1 MIRETMARDKDKT
14 MTYKVNPILTNHFVL
29 TLRSISK
36 FLSPGLLAIII
47 LLILALSAP
56 YLTPYDPIGAN
67 LSEPMHPPSWDHPF
81 GTDHLGRDLYSRVLY
96 GTRVSLLV
104 GMSASVMAVGMGG
117 LIGLFS
123 GYFGGRM
130 DSILMRLV
138 DTIYS
143 PPETIL
149 LMVLVTMFTRSVWTI
164 ILAIGLTHWMSTAR
178 LVRSEALSIRQR
190 PYVESAICLG
200 AKDGYILLRHIAP
213 NLLYIAVISVTL
225 MTAHAILTESFL
237 SFLGLGIPP
246 HLPSW
251 GNMLNEG
258 QRDIMRGIWWTTL
271 FPGLMIV
278 ITVLS
283 INLLGE
289 DLKRRLAPN
298 REGGIAL

>member
-1 MIRETMARDKDKT
+1 MNIETKKGTRS
-14 MTYKVNPILTNHFVL
+14 
-29 TLRSISK
+29 LRLSGLKLQCLNYYI
-36 FLSPGLLAIII
+36 SPGLIAISFMMLLAI
-47 LLILALSAP
+47 LAP
-56 YLTPYDPIGAN
+56 YLSPYDPVTASLN
-67 LSEPMHPPSWDHPF
+67 DPMLAPSFDHPF
-81 GTDHLGRDLYSRVLY
+81 GTDHLGRDMFARVLY
-96 GTRVSLLV
+96 GSRVSLLV
-104 GMSASVMAVGMGG
+104 GICAAALAVGLGIV
-117 LIGLFS
+117 IGVTA
-123 GYFGGRM
+123 GYFGGWI
-130 DSILMRLV
+130 DSALMRLV

-149 LMVLVTMFTRSVWTI
+149 LMVLVTMFTRNVWTI

-190 PYVESAICLG
+190 PFVESAIALG
-200 AKDGYILLRHIAP
+200 AGDTYLLSRHIMP
-213 NLLYIAVISVTL
+213 NLLYIAVVSVTL

-251 GNMLNEG
+251 GNMLNEA

-278 ITVLS
+278 VTVIS

-289 DLKRRLAPN
+289 DLKRKVAPN
-298 REGGIAL
+298 KERRNEI

>member
-1 MIRETMARDKDKT
+1 MDTEKMRYA
-14 MTYKVNPILTNHFVL
+14 
-29 TLRSISK
+29 
-36 FLSPGLLAIII
+36 SPGLVLIIALLLLAV
-47 LLILALSAP
+47 LAP
-56 YLTPYDPIGAN
+56 YLTFYDPVRAS
-67 LSEPMHPPSWDHPF
+67 LCEPMHPPSFDHPF
-81 GTDHLGRDLYSRVLY
+81 GTDHLGRDLFSRVLY

-104 GMSASVMAVGMGG
+104 GMSAALLAVGLGAM
-117 LIGLFS
+117 IGLFS
-123 GYFGGRM
+123 GYYGGRI

-138 DTIYS
+138 DTVYS

-149 LMVLVTMFTRSVWTI
+149 LMVLVTMFTRNVWTI

-190 PYVESAICLG
+190 PFVESAVALG
-200 AKDGYILLRHIAP
+200 AKDSYILLAHIAP

-251 GNMLNEG
+251 GNMLNEA

-271 FPGLMIV
+271 FPGMMIV
-278 ITVLS
+278 TTVLS

-289 DLKRRLAPN
+289 DLKKRLAPN
-298 REGGIAL
+298 RGGRHEL

>member
-1 MIRETMARDKDKT
+1 MR
-14 MTYKVNPILTNHFVL
+14 LQQG
-29 TLRSISK
+29 
-36 FLSPGLLAIII
+36 GLLGIKQVTLGMIFIA
-47 LLILALSAP
+47 LLILLALLAP
-56 YLTPYDPIGAN
+56 YLISYDPVQVS
-67 LSEPMHPPSWDHPF
+67 LDQPMQAPSFDHPF
-81 GTDHLGRDLYSRVLY
+81 GTDHLGRDMFARVLY

-104 GMSASVMAVGMGG
+104 GICAAALTVSLGV
-117 LIGLFS
+117 LIGLLA
-123 GYFGGRM
+123 GYFGGLV

-164 ILAIGLTHWMSTAR
+164 ILAIGLTHWMGTAR

-190 PYVESAICLG
+190 PFVESATSLG
-200 AKDGYILLRHIAP
+200 AGDGYILYRHIMP
-213 NLLYIAVISVTL
+213 NLLYIAIVSVTL

-251 GNMLNEG
+251 GNMLNEA
-258 QRDIMRGIWWTTL
+258 QRDIMQGIWWTTM
-271 FPGLMIV
+271 FPGMMIV

-289 DLKRRLAPN
+289 DLKKKLAPS
-298 REGGIAL
+298 RGTRIE

>member
-1 MIRETMARDKDKT
+1 MAEKMNLAMKRMQNFKLPGIRYA
-14 MTYKVNPILTNHFVL
+14 
-29 TLRSISK
+29 
-36 FLSPGLLAIII
+36 SPGLAVIIA
-47 LLILALSAP
+47 LLLLALLAP
-56 YLTPYDPIGAN
+56 YLTIYDPVRAS
-67 LSEPMHPPSWDHPF
+67 LSEAMHPPSLDHPF
-81 GTDHLGRDLYSRVLY
+81 GTDHLGRDLFSRLLY

-104 GMSASVMAVGMGG
+104 GMSAAALAVGLGA
-117 LIGLFS
+117 LIGLLS
-123 GYFGGRM
+123 GYYGGRI

-138 DTIYS
+138 DTVYS
-143 PPETIL
+143 PPETIM
-149 LMVLVTMFTRSVWTI
+149 LMVLVTMFTRNVWTI

-190 PYVESAICLG
+190 PFVESAVALG
-200 AKDGYILLRHIAP
+200 ARDSYILLRHIAP
-213 NLLYIAVISVTL
+213 NLLYIAIISVTL

-251 GNMLNEG
+251 GNMLNEA

-271 FPGLMIV
+271 FPGMMIV

-289 DLKRRLAPN
+289 DLKKRLAPN
-298 REGGIAL
+298 REGGHEL

>member
-1 MIRETMARDKDKT
+1 MDNEKMRYA
-14 MTYKVNPILTNHFVL
+14 
-29 TLRSISK
+29 
-36 FLSPGLLAIII
+36 SPGLVLIIALLLLAV
-47 LLILALSAP
+47 LAP
-56 YLTPYDPIGAN
+56 YLTFYDPVRASLG
-67 LSEPMHPPSWDHPF
+67 EPMHPPSFDHPF
-81 GTDHLGRDLYSRVLY
+81 GTDHLGRDLFSRVLY

-104 GMSASVMAVGMGG
+104 GMSAALLAVGLGAVV
-117 LIGLFS
+117 GLFS
-123 GYFGGRM
+123 GYYGGRI

-138 DTIYS
+138 DTVYS

-149 LMVLVTMFTRSVWTI
+149 LMVLVTMFTRNVWTI

-190 PYVESAICLG
+190 PFVESAVALG
-200 AKDGYILLRHIAP
+200 ANDSYILLAHIAP

-251 GNMLNEG
+251 GNMLNEA

-271 FPGLMIV
+271 FPGVMIV
-278 ITVLS
+278 TTVLS

-289 DLKRRLAPN
+289 DLKKRLSPN
-298 REGGIAL
+298 REGRHEL

>member
-1 MIRETMARDKDKT
+1 MNAEWVGME
-14 MTYKVNPILTNHFVL
+14 KVYQSVKNRWPTPIMRHLQY
-29 TLRSISK
+29 
-36 FLSPGLLAIII
+36 LSPGLVMIIG
-47 LLILALSAP
+47 LLILALLAP
-56 YLTPYDPIGAN
+56 YLTPYDPVRAS
-67 LSEPMHPPSWDHPF
+67 LAEPMHPPSLDHPF
-81 GTDHLGRDLYSRVLY
+81 GTDHLGRDLFSRVLY

-104 GMSASVMAVGMGG
+104 GMSASLLAVGVGA

-123 GYFGGRM
+123 GYFGGRI
-130 DSILMRLV
+130 DSVLMRLV

-164 ILAIGLTHWMSTAR
+164 ILAIALTHWMSTAR
-178 LVRSEALSIRQR
+178 LVRSEALSIKMR
-190 PYVESAICLG
+190 PFVESTVSLG
-200 AKDGYILLRHIAP
+200 ATDGYILFHHIAP
-213 NLLYIAVISVTL
+213 NLLYVAVISVTL

-271 FPGLMIV
+271 FPGIMIV

-283 INLLGE
+283 INLFGD
-289 DLKRRLAPN
+289 DLKKRLAPN
-298 REGGIAL
+298 REGRIAL

>member
-1 MIRETMARDKDKT
+1 MDTERMR
-14 MTYKVNPILTNHFVL
+14 YY
-29 TLRSISK
+29 
-36 FLSPGLLAIII
+36 SPGLVLIIALLLLAV
-47 LLILALSAP
+47 LAP
-56 YLTPYDPIGAN
+56 YLTFYDPVRAS
-67 LSEPMHPPSWDHPF
+67 LCEPMHPPSFDHLF
-81 GTDHLGRDLYSRVLY
+81 GTDHLGRDLFSRVLF
-96 GTRVSLLV
+96 GTRVSILV
-104 GMSASVMAVGMGG
+104 GMSAALLAVGLGAV
-117 LIGLFS
+117 IGLFS
-123 GYFGGRM
+123 GYYGGRI

-138 DTIYS
+138 DTVYS

-149 LMVLVTMFTRSVWTI
+149 LMVLVTMFTRNVWTI

-190 PYVESAICLG
+190 PFVESAVALG
-200 AKDGYILLRHIAP
+200 AKDSYILLAHIAP

-251 GNMLNEG
+251 GNMLNEA

-271 FPGLMIV
+271 FPGVMIV
-278 ITVLS
+278 ATVLS

-289 DLKRRLAPN
+289 DLKKRLAPN
-298 REGGIAL
+298 REGRHEL

>member
-1 MIRETMARDKDKT
+1 MDTEKMKMDKQIQGKQI
-14 MTYKVNPILTNHFVL
+14 MQSLLQPGMKYY
-29 TLRSISK
+29 
-36 FLSPGLLAIII
+36 SPGLVLIIALLLLAV
-47 LLILALSAP
+47 LAP
-56 YLTPYDPIGAN
+56 YLTFYDPVRAS
-67 LSEPMHPPSWDHPF
+67 LCEPMHPPSFDHPF
-81 GTDHLGRDLYSRVLY
+81 GTDHLGRDLFSRVLY

-104 GMSASVMAVGMGG
+104 GMSAALLAVGLGAV
-117 LIGLFS
+117 IGLFS
-123 GYFGGRM
+123 GYYGGRI

-138 DTIYS
+138 DTVYS

-149 LMVLVTMFTRSVWTI
+149 LMVLVTMFTRNVWTI

-190 PYVESAICLG
+190 PFVESAVALG
-200 AKDGYILLRHIAP
+200 AKDSYILLAHIAP

-251 GNMLNEG
+251 GNMLNEA

-271 FPGLMIV
+271 FPGVMIV
-278 ITVLS
+278 TTVLS

-289 DLKRRLAPN
+289 DLKKRLAPN
-298 REGGIAL
+298 REGRHEL

>member
-1 MIRETMARDKDKT
+1 MDEVAKMNTEKMRYA
-14 MTYKVNPILTNHFVL
+14 
-29 TLRSISK
+29 
-36 FLSPGLLAIII
+36 SPGLVLIIV
-47 LLILALSAP
+47 LLLLALLAP
-56 YLTPYDPIGAN
+56 YLTFYDPVRAS
-67 LSEPMHPPSWDHPF
+67 LSEPMHPPSFDHPF
-81 GTDHLGRDLYSRVLY
+81 GTDHLGRDLFSRVLY

-104 GMSASVMAVGMGG
+104 GISAAFLAVCLGAV
-117 LIGLFS
+117 IGLFS
-123 GYFGGRM
+123 GYYGGRI

-138 DTIYS
+138 DTVYS

-149 LMVLVTMFTRSVWTI
+149 LMVLVTMFTRNVWTI

-190 PYVESAICLG
+190 PFVESAVALG
-200 AKDGYILLRHIAP
+200 AKDSYILLRHITP

-251 GNMLNEG
+251 GNMLNEA

-271 FPGLMIV
+271 FPGMMIV
-278 ITVLS
+278 TTVLS

-289 DLKRRLAPN
+289 DLKKRLAPN
-298 REGGIAL
+298 REGRHEL

>member
-1 MIRETMARDKDKT
+1 MKTEGIKIEKMSPAINRMQIFKLLGIRYA
-14 MTYKVNPILTNHFVL
+14 
-29 TLRSISK
+29 
-36 FLSPGLLAIII
+36 SPGLAVIIA
-47 LLILALSAP
+47 LLLLALLAP
-56 YLTPYDPIGAN
+56 YLTIYDPVRAS
-67 LSEPMHPPSWDHPF
+67 LSEPMHPPSIDHPF
-81 GTDHLGRDLYSRVLY
+81 GTDHLGRDLFSRLLY
-96 GTRVSLLV
+96 GTRVSLMV
-104 GMSASVMAVGMGG
+104 GISAAALAVGLGAV
-117 LIGLFS
+117 IGLFS
-123 GYFGGRM
+123 GYYGGRI

-138 DTIYS
+138 DTVYC

-149 LMVLVTMFTRSVWTI
+149 LMVLVTMFTRNVWTI

-178 LVRSEALSIRQR
+178 LVRSETLSIRQR
-190 PYVESAICLG
+190 PFVESAVALG
-200 AKDGYILLRHIAP
+200 ARDGYILLRHITP

-251 GNMLNEG
+251 GNMLNEA

-271 FPGLMIV
+271 FPGMMIV

-289 DLKRRLAPN
+289 DLKKRLAPN
-298 REGGIAL
+298 REGRYEL

>member
-1 MIRETMARDKDKT
+1 MN
-14 MTYKVNPILTNHFVL
+14 VNIQMPGLRHASSGLVVIILL
-29 TLRSISK
+29 
-36 FLSPGLLAIII
+36 GLLA
-47 LLILALSAP
+47 LVAP
-56 YLTPYDPIGAN
+56 YLSFHDPVKAN
-67 LSEPMHPPSWDHPF
+67 LDEPMQPPSLEHPF
-81 GTDHLGRDLYSRVLY
+81 GTDHLGRDVLARVLY
-96 GTRVSLLV
+96 GTRISLMVGISAAFLAVGLGALV
-104 GMSASVMAVGMGG
+104 GLLA
-117 LIGLFS
+117 
-123 GYFGGRM
+123 GYFGGSV
-130 DSILMRLV
+130 DSALMRMV

-164 ILAIGLTHWMSTAR
+164 ILAIALTHWMSTSR

-190 PYVESAICLG
+190 PFVESAMALG
-200 AKDGYILLRHIAP
+200 AGDVYILLRHVAP

-251 GNMLNEG
+251 GNMLNEA
-258 QRDIMRGIWWTTL
+258 QRDIMRGIWWTAF
-271 FPGLMIV
+271 FPGMMIV

-289 DLKRRLAPN
+289 DLKKRLAPS
-298 REGGIAL
+298 REMRAEV

>member
-1 MIRETMARDKDKT
+1 MDTENIKYA
-14 MTYKVNPILTNHFVL
+14 
-29 TLRSISK
+29 
-36 FLSPGLLAIII
+36 SPGLVLIIALLLLAV
-47 LLILALSAP
+47 LAP
-56 YLTPYDPIGAN
+56 YLTIYDPVRASLG
-67 LSEPMHPPSWDHPF
+67 EPMSPPCIDHPF
-81 GTDHLGRDLYSRVLY
+81 GTDHLGRDLFSRVLY

-104 GMSASVMAVGMGG
+104 GISAALLAVGLGAV
-117 LIGLFS
+117 IGLFS
-123 GYFGGRM
+123 GYYGGRI

-138 DTIYS
+138 DTVYS

-149 LMVLVTMFTRSVWTI
+149 LMVLVTMFTRNVWTI

-190 PYVESAICLG
+190 PFVESAVALG
-200 AKDGYILLRHIAP
+200 AKDSYILLAHIAP

-251 GNMLNEG
+251 GNMLNEA

-271 FPGLMIV
+271 FPGMMIV
-278 ITVLS
+278 TTVLS

-289 DLKRRLAPN
+289 DLKKRLAPN
-298 REGGIAL
+298 REGRHEL

>member
-1 MIRETMARDKDKT
+1 MN
-14 MTYKVNPILTNHFVL
+14 VNIQMPGLRHASSGLVVIILL
-29 TLRSISK
+29 
-36 FLSPGLLAIII
+36 GLLA
-47 LLILALSAP
+47 LVAP
-56 YLTPYDPIGAN
+56 YLSFHDPVKTN
-67 LSEPMHPPSWDHPF
+67 LDEPMQPPSLEHPF
-81 GTDHLGRDLYSRVLY
+81 GTDHLGRDVLARVLY
-96 GTRVSLLV
+96 GTRISLMVGISAAFLAVGLGALV
-104 GMSASVMAVGMGG
+104 GLLA
-117 LIGLFS
+117 
-123 GYFGGRM
+123 GYFGGSV
-130 DSILMRLV
+130 DSALMRMV

-164 ILAIGLTHWMSTAR
+164 ILAIALTHWMSTSR

-190 PYVESAICLG
+190 PFVESAMALG
-200 AKDGYILLRHIAP
+200 AGDGYILLRHITP

-251 GNMLNEG
+251 GNMLNEA
-258 QRDIMRGIWWTTL
+258 QRDIMRGIWWTAF
-271 FPGLMIV
+271 FPGMMIV

-289 DLKRRLAPN
+289 DLKKRLAPS
-298 REGGIAL
+298 REMRTEV

>member
-1 MIRETMARDKDKT
+1 MS
-14 MTYKVNPILTNHFVL
+14 VNIH
-29 TLRSISK
+29 I
-36 FLSPGLLAIII
+36 PGVKYTSSGLIVIVALVLLA
-47 LLILALSAP
+47 LLAP
-56 YLTPYDPIGAN
+56 YLSFHDPVKAS
-67 LSEPMHPPSWDHPF
+67 LDQPMQPPSLDHPF
-81 GTDHLGRDLYSRVLY
+81 GTDHLGRDVFSRVLY
-96 GTRVSLLV
+96 GTRVSLMVGIFAASLAVALGALV
-104 GMSASVMAVGMGG
+104 GLLA
-117 LIGLFS
+117 
-123 GYFGGRM
+123 GYFGGPV
-130 DSILMRLV
+130 DSALMRVV

-164 ILAIGLTHWMSTAR
+164 ILAIALTHWMSTSR

-190 PYVESAICLG
+190 PFVESAMALG
-200 AKDGYILLRHIAP
+200 AGDIYILLRHVAP

-251 GNMLNEG
+251 GNMLNEA
-258 QRDIMRGIWWTTL
+258 QRDIMRGIWWTAF
-271 FPGLMIV
+271 FPGMMIV

-289 DLKRRLAPN
+289 DLKKRLAPS
-298 REGGIAL
+298 REMRAEV

>member
-1 MIRETMARDKDKT
+1 MDTEKMRYA
-14 MTYKVNPILTNHFVL
+14 
-29 TLRSISK
+29 
-36 FLSPGLLAIII
+36 SPGLVLIIALLLLAV
-47 LLILALSAP
+47 LAP
-56 YLTPYDPIGAN
+56 YLTFYDPVRAS
-67 LSEPMHPPSWDHPF
+67 LCEPMHPPSFDHPF
-81 GTDHLGRDLYSRVLY
+81 GTDHLGRDLFSRVLY

-104 GMSASVMAVGMGG
+104 GMSAALLAVGLGVM
-117 LIGLFS
+117 IGLFS
-123 GYFGGRM
+123 GYYGGRI

-138 DTIYS
+138 DTVYS

-149 LMVLVTMFTRSVWTI
+149 LMVLVTMFTRNVWTI

-190 PYVESAICLG
+190 PFVESAVALG
-200 AKDGYILLRHIAP
+200 AKDSYILLAHIAP

-251 GNMLNEG
+251 GNMLNEA

-271 FPGLMIV
+271 FPGMMIV
-278 ITVLS
+278 TTVLS

-289 DLKRRLAPN
+289 DLKKRLAPN
-298 REGGIAL
+298 RGGRHEL

>member
-1 MIRETMARDKDKT
+1 MNTEKMRYA
-14 MTYKVNPILTNHFVL
+14 
-29 TLRSISK
+29 
-36 FLSPGLLAIII
+36 SPGLVLIIVLLLLAV
-47 LLILALSAP
+47 LAP
-56 YLTPYDPIGAN
+56 YLTFYDPVRAS
-67 LSEPMHPPSWDHPF
+67 LCEPMHPPSFDHPF
-81 GTDHLGRDLYSRVLY
+81 GTDHLGRDLFSRVLY

-104 GMSASVMAVGMGG
+104 GMSAALLAVGLGAVV
-117 LIGLFS
+117 GLFS
-123 GYFGGRM
+123 GYYGGRI

-138 DTIYS
+138 DIVYS

-149 LMVLVTMFTRSVWTI
+149 LMVLVTMFTRNVWTI

-190 PYVESAICLG
+190 PFVESAVALG
-200 AKDGYILLRHIAP
+200 AKDSYILLAHIAP

-251 GNMLNEG
+251 GNMLNEA

-271 FPGLMIV
+271 FPGVMIV
-278 ITVLS
+278 TTVLS

-289 DLKRRLAPN
+289 DLKKRLAPN
-298 REGGIAL
+298 REGRHEL

>member
-1 MIRETMARDKDKT
+1 MILRNAEMKARI
-14 MTYKVNPILTNHFVL
+14 MRLQQG
-29 TLRSISK
+29 
-36 FLSPGLLAIII
+36 GLLGIKQVTLGMICIA
-47 LLILALSAP
+47 LLILLALLAP
-56 YLTPYDPIGAN
+56 YLISYDPVQVS
-67 LSEPMHPPSWDHPF
+67 LDQPMQAPSFDHPF
-81 GTDHLGRDLYSRVLY
+81 GTDHLGRDMFARVLF

-104 GMSASVMAVGMGG
+104 GICAAALAVSLGV
-117 LIGLFS
+117 LIGLLA
-123 GYFGGRM
+123 GYFGGLV

-164 ILAIGLTHWMSTAR
+164 ILAIGLTHWMGTAR

-190 PYVESAICLG
+190 PFVESATSLG
-200 AKDGYILLRHIAP
+200 AGDGYILYRHIMP
-213 NLLYIAVISVTL
+213 NLLYIAIVSVTL

-251 GNMLNEG
+251 GNMLNEA
-258 QRDIMRGIWWTTL
+258 QRDIMQGIWWTTM

-289 DLKRRLAPN
+289 DLKKKLAPS
-298 REGGIAL
+298 RGTKIE